1 MTGTDEVLARER
13 EATLSRLA
21 TLTHDFDRL
30 VNASDGSNADDEH
43 DPEGATIAYERSQ
56 LDALTQQA
64 REHLAAIDAALARL
78 AAGTYGTCDVCKQP
92 IPAERLKAR
101 PTAQTCV
108 ACPPR

>member
-1 MTGTDEVLARER
+1 MTATDEVLACER

-64 REHLAAIDAALARL
+64 RKHLAAIDAALARL

-92 IPAERLKAR
+92 IPAERLTAR